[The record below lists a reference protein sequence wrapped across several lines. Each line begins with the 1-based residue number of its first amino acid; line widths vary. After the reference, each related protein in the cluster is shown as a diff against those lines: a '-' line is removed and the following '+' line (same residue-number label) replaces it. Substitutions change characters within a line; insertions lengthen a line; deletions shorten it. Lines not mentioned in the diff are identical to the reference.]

1 MAAAVALLVVGVV
14 AGYAAASALAPE
26 STTSGG
32 PEPVVASSPRIPVDP
47 MPTANASPSVAALGT
62 DLPMRDARLGN
73 GGLRLVHPVPVG
85 WARLSNGNNEAK
97 WKRPNNPPDTF
108 ILRVENV
115 VSREDTIAE
124 TISDRIVD
132 LRDEKERFSIEERTA
147 STLEFTYVSDGF
159 PRHGFLSWLDLR
171 GTGVAEVEVAVT
183 GREMDARGAGE
194 LISRVTGGMRLAEA
208 PA

>member
-1 MAAAVALLVVGVV
+1 MAAAVALLVTGVV
-14 AGYAAASALAPE
+14 AGYAAASALEPE
-26 STTSGG
+26 PATRGV
-32 PEPVVASSPRIPVDP
+32 PAPVVASSPRVPVDP

-62 DLPMRDARLGN
+62 DLPMRQGRLGN
-73 GGLRLVHPVPVG
+73 RGLRLAHPVPMG
-85 WARLSNGNNEAK
+85 WARLSSGNNEVK
-97 WKRPNNPPDTF
+97 WKKPNNPPDTF

-124 TISDRIVD
+124 TLSDRILD

-159 PRHGFLSWLDLR
+159 PRHGFLAWLDLR

-183 GREMDARGAGE
+183 GREMDARGAEE
-194 LISRVTGGMRLAEA
+194 LISRVTAGMRLVDASA
-208 PA
+208 